1 MSSPEKLRVLTVSSL
16 FPSSARP
23 SFGVFVETRL
33 RQLVKDMEVEAQ
45 VVAPVPWFPLKNPL
59 FGDYAALART
69 PGYEVRHGLKV
80 WYPRYAVIPK
90 VGMRWTPKTL
100 ERAFLRGAIQARED
114 GFEFD
119 VIDAHYLYPDGVAAA
134 NLGKRLSKPVV
145 MTARGSD
152 VTEIARQYPQY
163 RSVIMEAVCSCAHV
177 ITVSESLRSELIE
190 YGAPPD
196 QITTLRNGID
206 TERFVP
212 TGKRATQAVPKVLLF
227 VGWLIPR
234 KRPDLVLK
242 AASKLPDLQVRL
254 VGSGPEEGRLRKLAL
269 ELGMERRVQ
278 FLGQQPPE
286 EMPAHFTAA
295 DVLML
300 PSERE
305 GWANVLLEAMAC
317 GTPVVSSAVDGALD
331 LVTVPEAGRLVNS
344 NTPEAYADA
353 IKELLA
359 SPPDRAR
366 VRAYARHFSWQ
377 DISQAQY
384 KIFQRAIGN
393 VRETE

>member
-1 MSSPEKLRVLTVSSL
+1 MSSLKKLRVLTLSSL

-33 RQLVKDMEVEAQ
+33 RHLVKDMDVEAR
-45 VVAPVPWFPLKNPL
+45 VVAPVPWFPLENPL
-59 FGDYAALART
+59 FGGYAEQART
-69 PGYEVRHGLKV
+69 PRYEVRHGLKV
-80 WYPRYAVIPK
+80 WHPRYTVIPK
-90 VGMRWTPKTL
+90 IGMRWTPKAL
-100 ERAFLRGAIQARED
+100 ERAFLRGVMRVRED
-114 GFEFD
+114 GFDFD

-134 NLGKRLSKPVV
+134 NLGKKLGKPVI

-163 RSVIMEAVCSCAHV
+163 RSVIMDAVFSCAHV
-177 ITVSESLRSELIE
+177 ITVSESLRKELVG
-190 YGAPPD
+190 YGASPD
-196 QITTLRNGID
+196 KITTLRNGVD

-212 TGKRATQAVPKVLLF
+212 TGERAKQAAPKVLLF

-242 AASKLPDLQVRL
+242 AASKLPNVLVRF
-254 VGSGPEEGRLRKLAL
+254 VGIGPDEKRLRKLAF
-269 ELGMERRVQ
+269 ELGIEQRVQ

-286 EMPAHFTAA
+286 AMPAHFTAA

-331 LVTVPEAGRLVNS
+331 LVTVPEAGRLVEN
-344 NTPEAYADA
+344 NDPEAYASA
-353 IKELLA
+353 IRDLLA
-359 SPPDRAR
+359 SPPDRTR
-366 VRAYARHFSWQ
+366 VRAYARNFSWQ
-377 DISQAQY
+377 DISKAQY
-384 KIFQRAIGN
+384 TIFQKAIRNIGGA
-393 VRETE
+393 E